1 MHAAGT
7 LLGRS
12 GTFAV
17 ALAGPRRQVLA
28 WAGLWAG
35 VVLVTGCPDQPEVV
49 VAPPVSQRPTVAAG
63 SMVPAAIHEVKLP
76 AAHLTTPD
84 PTPDPALD
92 PSPKPTPDPG
102 LDPSPK
108 VADRPPVATD
118 PRAVPPGTPNAI
130 AKVFQRLPVAIH
142 DGPPLGGIGA
152 TGIHVDK
159 IWLGTSYEK
168 DGCASETGRFSL
180 ARDSQV
186 NVCFRVVHSRQEEA
200 VEVEWIKD
208 GAAFRRRAVNIPDI
222 HAYRSRAYLVL
233 RREYIGAWQARVLS
247 ADAVVLASVDFT
259 VTE

>member
-1 MHAAGT
+1 MA
-7 LLGRS
+7 
-12 GTFAV
+12 

-28 WAGLWAG
+28 WAGLWVC
-35 VVLVTGCPDQPEVV
+35 VVLATGCPDQPEVV
-49 VAPPVSQRPTVAAG
+49 VAPPVSQHPAVAAG
-63 SMVPAAIHEVKLP
+63 SMVPAATHEVKLP
-76 AAHLTTPD
+76 AAHLAAPD
-84 PTPDPALD
+84 PATPDPA
-92 PSPKPTPDPG
+92 TPDPAPDPAG
-102 LDPSPK
+102 DPSHK

-208 GAAFRRRAVNIPDI
+208 GAAFRRRAINIPDI
-222 HAYRSRAYLVL
+222 HADRSRAYLVR
-233 RREYIGAWQARVLS
+233 RREYIGAWQARVLA
-247 ADAVVLASVDFT
+247 ADAVVLASVEFT

>member
-12 GTFAV
+12 GTFAA

-28 WAGLWAG
+28 WAGLWVG

-49 VAPPVSQRPTVAAG
+49 VAPPSSQRPAAAAG
-63 SMVPAAIHEVKLP
+63 SMVPAATHETKLP
-76 AAHLTTPD
+76 AAHLATPE

-92 PSPKPTPDPG
+92 PSPK
-102 LDPSPK
+102 
-108 VADRPPVATD
+108 VADMPPVATD
-118 PRAVPPGTPNAI
+118 PRAVPPGTPTAI

-200 VEVEWIKD
+200 VEVEWVKD

>member
-12 GTFAV
+12 ATFV
-17 ALAGPRRQVLA
+17 TVSAGSRRQVLGR
-28 WAGLWAG
+28 AGLWVG
-35 VVLVTGCPDQPEVV
+35 VVLVAGCPDQPEIV
-49 VAPPVSQRPTVAAG
+49 VAPPVSQRPAAAAG
-63 SMVPAAIHEVKLP
+63 SMVPAATHEVKLP
-76 AAHLTTPD
+76 VAHIASPD
-84 PTPDPALD
+84 QPPGPPRDLAVD
-92 PSPKPTPDPG
+92 PSA
-102 LDPSPK
+102 K
-108 VADRPPVATD
+108 VADPPPVAAD
-118 PRAVPPGTPNAI
+118 PRAVPPGTPAAI

-152 TGIHVDK
+152 TGVHVDK

-168 DGCASETGRFSL
+168 DGCASETERFSL

-247 ADAVVLASVDFT
+247 ADDVVLASVEFT